1 MEFSCELFLER
12 LMSPFLTIDE
22 LGLVFTI
29 VVRDFISNNEQWMIS
44 PADQAA
50 SEKWNLILTRLFLI
64 SGTITYQENLRIS
77 F

>member
-64 SGTITYQENLRIS
+64 SGTITNQENLRIS